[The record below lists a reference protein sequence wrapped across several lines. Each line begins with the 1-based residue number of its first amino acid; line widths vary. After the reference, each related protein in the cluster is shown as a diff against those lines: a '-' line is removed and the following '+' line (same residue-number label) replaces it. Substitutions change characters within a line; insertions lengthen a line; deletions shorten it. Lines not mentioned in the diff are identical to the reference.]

1 MNNSEETI
9 YRRKVTQPDL
19 AELKSQLARLRQDC
33 ERFSGKVTAS
43 ASTLHKTLQAQ
54 IKQVEAAIAATEQHK
69 PADEAQAPASRPESG
84 RSQHHAS
91 VGNFRPRFRPGR

>member
-54 IKQVEAAIAATEQHK
+54 IKQVEAAITATEQHK
-69 PADEAQAPASRPESG
+69 SADEAQTPVARPEPG
-84 RSQHHAS
+84 RSHHAS
-91 VGNFRPRFRPGR
+91 GGSFPPRFRPGR